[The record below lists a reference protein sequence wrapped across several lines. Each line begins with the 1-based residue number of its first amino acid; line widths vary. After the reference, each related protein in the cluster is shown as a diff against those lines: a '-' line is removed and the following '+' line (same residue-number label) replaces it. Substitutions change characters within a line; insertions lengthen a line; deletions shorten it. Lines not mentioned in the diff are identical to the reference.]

1 MMPSPITLTT
11 LGLLLLGGVA
21 IDYVGRHSFI
31 PRVSALIMFGALA
44 GPSCLDILPGMST
57 SWFPHI
63 ASMALVMIGFLLGS
77 SLTVQGLKESG
88 RFVLSISIWAV
99 VVTAAIVGAG
109 LYLIG
114 VPLTVSLICGAIST
128 STDPAATLDVVH
140 GTNTKSQASQI
151 LLRITAIDDAWGLG
165 FFSLVLV
172 VVQSSI
178 GAGEVGTFLLESLWE
193 ISGACV
199 LGLALGLPMSYLT
212 GRLRPG
218 EPTLLEA
225 VGMVLLCGGLALWLH
240 VSYILA
246 AMVMGSVVANCAK
259 HHTRPFRAIE
269 NLEWPIVVLFF
280 IFSGAS
286 IRIADMS
293 TNAVLIISYIL
304 LRSAGRIVG
313 AKIGGRLSH
322 VGQSV
327 QNWVGVALMP
337 QAGVALGTAFIA
349 SQRISGLD
357 SIVTV
362 IATATVFFEIVG
374 PICTRFALRKME

>member
-1 MMPSPITLTT
+1 MMSSPIALTT

-21 IDYVGRHSFI
+21 IDYIGRHSFI
-31 PRVSALIMFGALA
+31 PRVSALILFGFLA

-88 RFVLSISIWAV
+88 RCVLSISIGAV
-99 VVTAAIVGAG
+99 VVTAVIVGSG
-109 LYLIG
+109 LFLAG
-114 VPLTVSLICGAIST
+114 VPLTVSLICGAIAT

-140 GTNTKSQASQI
+140 SSNTKSQASKI
-151 LLRITAIDDAWGLG
+151 LLRITAIDDAWGLV
-165 FFSLVLV
+165 FFSFMLA
-172 VVQSSI
+172 VVQSSAGVGQV
-178 GAGEVGTFLLESLWE
+178 GAIFFESLWE
-193 ISGACV
+193 ICGACV
-199 LGLALGLPMSYLT
+199 LGFALGLPMSYLT

-240 VSYILA
+240 VSYLLA
-246 AMVMGSVVANCAK
+246 AMVMGAVVANCAK

-269 NLEWPIVVLFF
+269 NIEWPIVVLFF
-280 IFSGAS
+280 IFSGAA
-286 IRIADMS
+286 IDIADMS
-293 TNAVLIISYIL
+293 RNVFLVIAYIL
-304 LRSAGRIVG
+304 LRGVGRIVG
-313 AKIGGRLSH
+313 AMIGGRFSH
-322 VGQSV
+322 AGQSV
-327 QNWVGVALMP
+327 QNWMGVALMP

-349 SQRISGLD
+349 SQRIPGLD

-362 IATATVFFEIVG
+362 IVTATVFFEIIG

>member
-1 MMPSPITLTT
+1 
-11 LGLLLLGGVA
+11 
-21 IDYVGRHSFI
+21 
-31 PRVSALIMFGALA
+31 
-44 GPSCLDILPGMST
+44 
-57 SWFPHI
+57 
-63 ASMALVMIGFLLGS
+63 
-77 SLTVQGLKESG
+77 VQGLKESG
-88 RFVLSISIWAV
+88 RCVLSISIWAV